1 MASAPQAQKVGEQ
14 ELSQWDNIELSHTI
28 EYKQR
33 VKAYNTQASNDL
45 PIDQQH
51 ISTKTT
57 KIINRRTGSTR
68 EGKSWSIATINAHRQ
83 KACIAKYWIRK
94 PKSNSLGYEFRAVQN
109 NAKCIMDL

>member
-1 MASAPQAQKVGEQ
+1 MI
-14 ELSQWDNIELSHTI
+14 LISQWDNVTLSDAI

-33 VKAYNTQASNDL
+33 VKAYNKQASDDL

-57 KIINRRTGSTR
+57 KVINRRTGSTR

-83 KACIAKYWIRK
+83 KACIAKYWIK
-94 PKSNSLGYEFRAVQN
+94 APHSNSLQLEFRAVQN